1 MLRAT
6 AILEVRVVT
15 INPFE
20 ALVGALDMEA
30 L

>member
-15 INPFE
+15 INSFE